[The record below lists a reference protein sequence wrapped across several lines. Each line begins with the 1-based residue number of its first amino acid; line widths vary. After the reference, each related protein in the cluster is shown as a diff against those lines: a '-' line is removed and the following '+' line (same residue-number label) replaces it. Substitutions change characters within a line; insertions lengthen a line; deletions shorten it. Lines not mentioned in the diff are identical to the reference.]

1 MIKYQVVTTK
11 LGEFMNYII
20 YSNDE
25 NIANAY
31 VYDSSKHVK
40 KGEEVTQIFRFG
52 DFEFPSTTYRNKNK
66 LSRSNGCLTTI
77 DKSNI
82 NFKDTTFRLIELP
95 KSISPSTKFVISF
108 RGENGKFI
116 GLKVE
121 FKKIQSYD
129 TKNSKIIYDGRLTMR
144 VTCQDNDWVVSHS
157 SEDLEKD
164 VSHRGYYLGEYISNK
179 RANLLN
185 YLSSNSTPNP
195 NAPKI

>member
-116 GLKVE
+116 GLKIS

-129 TKNSKIIYDGRLTMR
+129 AENGKVIYNGGLIMR
-144 VTCQDNDWVVSHS
+144 ATCQDHDWVVSHS
-157 SEDLEKD
+157 SDDLEKD
-164 VSHRGYYLGEYISNK
+164 ISHNGYYLGEYISN
-179 RANLLN
+179 NQTNFLD
-185 YLSSNSTPNP
+185 YLSKA